1 MDFKLVSGNNIGA
14 VATLLLVILLSQARF
29 FDFLMD
35 TALGRAILILFI
47 LGISYTNKI
56 LGVVAVLFIIIAFNN
71 SDIGYLEG
79 FTNSTT
85 SNNSTNSAN
94 IEEKKQQIK
103 ENVSKKVDEKK
114 SEAKGVEGFNIIER
128 EHMMLRGK
136 RSSEVPVYSNA
147 RNQGDDVEPSDKAVF
162 SGNYSSV

>member
-1 MDFKLVSGNNIGA
+1 MEFKFVSKNNLGA
-14 VATLLLVILLSQARF
+14 VATLFLVILLSHSRF
-29 FDFLMD
+29 FNFLLD
-35 TALGRAILILFI
+35 TALGRTILILFI

-79 FTNSTT
+79 FTNS
-85 SNNSTNSAN
+85 AN
-94 IEEKKQQIK
+94 DKEDNQKIK
-103 ENVSKKVDEKK
+103 ENVIKKKKIDEKK
-114 SEAKGVEGFNIIER
+114 SESNGVEGFNIIER

-147 RNQGDDVEPSDKAVF
+147 RNQGDDVEPSDKEAF
-162 SGNYSSV
+162 ADNYSSV

>member
-1 MDFKLVSGNNIGA
+1 MDFKLVSKNNLGA
-14 VATLLLVILLSQARF
+14 VATLFLVILLSHARF
-29 FDFLMD
+29 FDFLID

-79 FTNSTT
+79 FTS
-85 SNNSTNSAN
+85 SPN
-94 IEEKKQQIK
+94 INEKKNQIIQK
-103 ENVSKKVDEKK
+103 NDDIKQNVNEKK
-114 SEAKGVEGFNIIER
+114 TQDKGVEGFNIVER

-136 RSSEVPVYSNA
+136 RSSEVPVYPNA
-147 RNQGDDVEPSDKAVF
+147 RNQDDNIEATDKSVF
-162 SGNYSSV
+162 AGNFSTI